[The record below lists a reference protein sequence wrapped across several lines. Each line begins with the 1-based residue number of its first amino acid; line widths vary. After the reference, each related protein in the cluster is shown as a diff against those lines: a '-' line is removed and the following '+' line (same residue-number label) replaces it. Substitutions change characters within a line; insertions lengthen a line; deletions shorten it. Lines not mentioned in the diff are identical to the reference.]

1 MSKEITLTFYDNQ
14 THGYTKISKYD
25 IEGLKIDK
33 DKILSSYSYFNFN
46 NDCYYLEEDC
56 DGLTLQ
62 RLLEKQGY
70 IVKYNTIQVQPEHFD
85 NYSKFQRLSINK
97 G

>member
-14 THGYTKISKYD
+14 RHGYTKISEYD
-25 IEGLKIDK
+25 IEELKIDK

-46 NDCYYLEEDC
+46 NICYYLEEDC
-56 DGLTLQ
+56 DGLALQ

-85 NYSKFQRLSINK
+85 NYSKFQRLSIN
-97 G
+97 